1 MVNVNKTTLYLEA
14 DEIDHLTIRYTDF
27 GEHLNTAKGIG
38 MITAYNMKYPGVAA
52 ALSGIDTSRA
62 GLSRLPEEEI
72 YKILVTVR
80 TVLLNMVF

>member
-27 GEHLNTAKGIG
+27 SEPLNTAKGIK
-38 MITAYNMKYPGVAA
+38 MITAYNMKYPEVAA

-80 TVLLNMVF
+80 TVLLDKVF

>member
-27 GEHLNTAKGIG
+27 GEPLNTAKGIK
-38 MITAYNMKYPGVAA
+38 MITAYNMKYPAVRA
-52 ALSGIDTSRA
+52 ALESVDTSRA
-62 GLSRLPEEEI
+62 GLLRLPEEEI

-80 TVLLNMVF
+80 TVLLDTVF